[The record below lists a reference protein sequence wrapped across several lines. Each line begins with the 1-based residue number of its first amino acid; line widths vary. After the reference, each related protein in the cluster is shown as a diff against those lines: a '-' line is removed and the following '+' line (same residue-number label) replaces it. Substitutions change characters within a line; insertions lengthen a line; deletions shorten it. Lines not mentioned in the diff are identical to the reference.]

1 MINHSTCDHPATSS
15 ARAKCRRGTSGST
28 PKKQATPKVIGGDED
43 DNYGQTPGRKED
55 ECHVCH
61 VERLCYK
68 GVDRW
73 SGMTV
78 LVGQKCKWRIDPDT
92 LTAYLT

>member
-15 ARAKCRRGTSGST
+15 ARAKCRRGNGST
-28 PKKQATPKVIGGDED
+28 QATPKKVDFSKVKDED

-68 GVDRW
+68 GVDLW

-78 LVGQKCKWRIDPDT
+78 MVGPKCKWRIDPAT
-92 LTAYLT
+92 LTAYLA